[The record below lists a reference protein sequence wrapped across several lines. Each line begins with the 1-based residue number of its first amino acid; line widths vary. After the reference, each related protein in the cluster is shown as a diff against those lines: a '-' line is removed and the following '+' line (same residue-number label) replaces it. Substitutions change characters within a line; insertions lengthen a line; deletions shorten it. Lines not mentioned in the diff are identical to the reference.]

1 MAKPILDDEL
11 WALIE
16 PLLPP
21 PKPRRSRHPGRKP
34 LDDRALL
41 TGILFILQTGL
52 RWDLLPREM
61 GCGSGMSCWRRLRD
75 WQAAGVWDR
84 LHEVLLARLRAAD
97 QIDWSRVVVDSS
109 SIRAV
114 GAGQKTGPNPTGR
127 ARPGSKHH
135 LITEAQGIPLAVIL
149 TGANRNDVT
158 QLHPLV
164 DAIPPIAGKR
174 GRPLSKP
181 RIVQGDRGYDHDKY
195 RRPLYAA
202 GIATEIARRGE
213 PHGSGLG
220 KTRWVVERTISWLHN
235 LRRLRIRFER
245 LAFIH
250 EAFMKIACCII
261 CWRKLRNSFCYR
273 LLGRLIAR
281 WIGTMSG
288 EVG

>member
-21 PKPRRSRHPGRKP
+21 PKLRRTRYPGRKP
-34 LDDRALL
+34 LDNRAVL
-41 TGILFILQTGL
+41 TGILFVLQTGL

-75 WQAAGVWDR
+75 WQAAGVWEQ

-97 QIDWSRVVVDSS
+97 QIDWSRVIVDSS

-114 GAGQKTGPNPTGR
+114 GSGPKTGPNPTDR

-135 LITEAQGIPLAVIL
+135 LITEAQGVPLAVIL

-158 QLHPLV
+158 QLQALV
-164 DAIPPIAGKR
+164 EAIPPIRGKR
-174 GRPLSKP
+174 GKPLSKP
-181 RIVQGDRGYDHDKY
+181 RVVQGDRGYDHDKY
-195 RRPLYAA
+195 RCPLHAA
-202 GIATEIARRGE
+202 GIATEIARRGQ

-235 LRRLRIRFER
+235 FRRLRIRFEQ

-250 EAFMKIACCII
+250 EAFLRIACCII
-261 CWRKLRNSFCYR
+261 CWRHLQKSFC
-273 LLGRLIAR
+273 
-281 WIGTMSG
+281 
-288 EVG
+288 

>member
-1 MAKPILDDEL
+1 MARPILDDDL

-21 PKPRRSRHPGRKP
+21 PKPRRSRYPGRKP
-34 LDDRALL
+34 LDNRAVL
-41 TGILFILQTGL
+41 TGILFILQSGL
-52 RWDLLPREM
+52 RWDMLPREM

-75 WQAAGVWDR
+75 WQEAGVWDR

-97 QIDWSRVVVDSS
+97 QIDWSRVIVDSS

-114 GAGQKTGPNPTGR
+114 GAGPKTGPNPADR

-158 QLHPLV
+158 QLQALV
-164 DAIPPIAGKR
+164 DAIPPIGGKR

-181 RIVQGDRGYDHDKY
+181 QIVQGDRGYDHDKY
-195 RRPLYAA
+195 RRPLHAA
-202 GIATEIARRGE
+202 GIATEIARRGQ

-235 LRRLRIRFER
+235 FRRLRIRFER

-250 EAFMKIACCII
+250 EAFLKLACCII
-261 CWRKLRNSFCYR
+261 CWRQLQNSFC
-273 LLGRLIAR
+273 
-281 WIGTMSG
+281 
-288 EVG
+288 